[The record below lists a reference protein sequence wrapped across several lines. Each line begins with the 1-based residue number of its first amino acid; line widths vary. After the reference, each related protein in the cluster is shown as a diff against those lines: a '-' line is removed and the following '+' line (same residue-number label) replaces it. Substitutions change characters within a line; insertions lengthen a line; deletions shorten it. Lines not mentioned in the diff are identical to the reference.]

1 MARTVTEKCIV
12 DAAASTARTL
22 GYEKMK
28 DHQLQV
34 VTGILKGHDVFAAL
48 PTGYGKS
55 LCFASLP
62 MLFDK
67 VLPLKEP
74 SIVIVVETALYV
86 CTYLLRTN
94 VAPAVTYNYWNV
106 LWLCNTALSAHS
118 NLTSA

>member
-34 VTGILKGHDVFAAL
+34 VTGILKGHDVFAVL

-62 MLFDK
+62 MLFDQ

-74 SIVIVVETALYV
+74 SIEGTV
-86 CTYLLRTN
+86 YLLRN
-94 VAPAVTYNYWNV
+94 CSLRMYVSVAHERSACGYWNGYV
-106 LWLCNTALSAHS
+106 ILRYQHIPI
-118 NLTSA
+118 

>member
-22 GYEKMK
+22 SYEKMK

-34 VTGILKGHDVFAAL
+34 VTGILKGHDVFAVL
-48 PTGYGKS
+48 PTGYGKR

-62 MLFDK
+62 MLFDQ

-74 SIVIVVETALYV
+74 SIYYETALYV
-86 CTYLLRTN
+86 YTYYVYT
-94 VAPAVTYNYWNV
+94 
-106 LWLCNTALSAHS
+106 
-118 NLTSA
+118 

>member
-12 DAAASTARTL
+12 DAAATTARTL

-34 VTGILKGHDVFAAL
+34 VTGILKGAGHDVFAVL

-62 MLFDK
+62 MLFDQ

-74 SIVIVVETALYV
+74 SIVIVIEKLRFTYV
-86 CTYLLRTN
+86 RICCART
-94 VAPAVTYNYWNV
+94 
-106 LWLCNTALSAHS
+106 
-118 NLTSA
+118 

>member
-1 MARTVTEKCIV
+1 
-12 DAAASTARTL
+12 
-22 GYEKMK
+22 MK

-34 VTGILKGHDVFAAL
+34 VTGILKGHDVFAVL

-62 MLFDK
+62 MLFDQ
-67 VLPLKEP
+67 VLSFKEP

-94 VAPAVTYNYWNV
+94 VASAVTG
-106 LWLCNTALSAHS
+106 T
-118 NLTSA
+118 

>member
-1 MARTVTEKCIV
+1 MRTVTELEKCII

-28 DHQLQV
+28 DQV
-34 VTGILKGHDVFAAL
+34 VTGILKGHDVFAVL
-48 PTGYGKS
+48 PTCYGKS

-67 VLPLKEP
+67 YILPLKEP
-74 SIVIVVETALYV
+74 SIYYETALYV

-94 VAPAVTYNYWNV
+94 VYGIPVYGGV
-106 LWLCNTALSAHS
+106 WLLRAYILE
-118 NLTSA
+118 

>member
-34 VTGILKGHDVFAAL
+34 DSSDGYIEKGHDVFAVL
-48 PTGYGKS
+48 PTGYGKI

-62 MLFDK
+62 MLFDQ
-67 VLPLKEP
+67 VY
-74 SIVIVVETALYV
+74 TAIEGTV
-86 CTYLLRTN
+86 YLLRN
-94 VAPAVTYNYWNV
+94 CALRMYVSVAHERSACGYWNV
-106 LWLCNTALSAHS
+106 M
-118 NLTSA
+118 